1 MLNIISSRTL
11 FFLSLISE
19 WNKFDLKIC
28 DSAKKHTLN
37 FIRPRQNS
45 IFKLHNQFEI
55 NFLTRF
61 RVGLSHLKK
70 HKFKHN
76 FQDSIGLL
84 CCCGASTE
92 PTIHFFLHCINY
104 SFYRQTFIPK

>member
-28 DSAKKHTLN
+28 DSARKHTLN

-45 IFKLHNQFEI
+45 IFKLHNQFGI
-55 NFLTRF
+55 KLLTHF

-84 CCCGASTE
+84 CCCGANTE

-104 SFYRQTFIPK
+104 AFYRQTFISK